1 MKIRKAVIP
10 AAGRGTR
17 LLPLTMSCPKE
28 MLPVGKRPVI
38 DYVIREILNAGIEYI
53 LIITTLEKRT
63 IEEYCYD
70 AGLTGKI
77 FFVHQNIEPGMPY
90 GLACAIKLSEG
101 FVDGEPFLVCLGD
114 CIIESEYERS
124 PIKRLVDAHI
134 KYNSSATILFEEVHW
149 DEVSKYGIAK
159 PYDTV
164 TDEFLLKDIIEKPSR
179 EEAYSNLA
187 VSGRYAFNSEVFKY
201 IEQTKPGKGG
211 ELQITDSI
219 RLLINYGNHVLGVRL
234 KEGEMRYDIGNMLS
248 YYKAFFDFSVSDEI
262 FGEEFR
268 KVITE
273 KYLWN
278 GKK

>member
-1 MKIRKAVIP
+1 MKIRKAVVP

-17 LLPLTMSCPKE
+17 LFPLTMSYPKE

-38 DYVIREILNAGIEYI
+38 DYVIREILNAGIEYV
-53 LIITTLEKRT
+53 LIINTFEKRS
-63 IEEYCYD
+63 IEEYFYD

-77 FFVHQNIEPGMPY
+77 FFVHQVIEQGTPY

-101 FVDGEPFLVCLGD
+101 FVGGEPFLVCLGD
-114 CIIESEYERS
+114 CIIKSDYERS
-124 PIKRLVDAHI
+124 PTERLIDAHI
-134 KYNSSATILFEEVHW
+134 RYNSSTTILFEEVPW
-149 DEVSKYGIAK
+149 DNVKMYGIAK
-159 PYDTV
+159 PYDIGA
-164 TDEFLLKDIIEKPSR
+164 DEFLLEDIIEKPSR

-187 VSGRYAFNSEVFKY
+187 VSGRYVFNPEIFKL
-201 IEQTKPGKGG
+201 IDQTKPGKGG

-219 RLLINYGNHVLGVRL
+219 RLLINYEYTVLGIRL
-234 KEGEMRYDIGNMLS
+234 KEGEMRYDIGNLLS

-268 KVITE
+268 KAITE